1 MSRKIGILFIV
12 LGILA
17 LLAALGLVFYNN
29 WESQSA
35 MESSASVLTVMRQQE
50 QQEEQSRAQSPS
62 GESLPEDPY
71 ADHVDT
77 FDEAAKEMTVKEIDG
92 YDYIGYLTV
101 PVLELELPVM
111 SEWDYD
117 RLRMAPCRQ
126 FGSTKTDDLVIA
138 AHNYPTHFGRFS
150 QLRADDLLTFTDMD
164 GEVILYCVVGVEVI
178 APTAVEA
185 VKNSGFDLVLY
196 TCTFGGENRI
206 AVFCDRVEL

>member
-29 WESQSA
+29 WESQAA
-35 MESSASVLTVMRQQE
+35 MEASENVLTVMRQEEQQQE
-50 QQEEQSRAQSPS
+50 QNQAHSPS
-62 GESLPEDPY
+62 GETAPEDPY

-77 FDEAAKEMTVKEIDG
+77 FDEAAKEMTVKEING

-111 SEWDYD
+111 SEWDYN

-150 QLRADDLLTFTDMD
+150 QLRAEDLLTFTDMD
-164 GEVILYCVVGVEVI
+164 GEVVLYSVVGVEII
-178 APTAVEA
+178 APTAVDA

-206 AVFCDRVEL
+206 AVFCDRVAL